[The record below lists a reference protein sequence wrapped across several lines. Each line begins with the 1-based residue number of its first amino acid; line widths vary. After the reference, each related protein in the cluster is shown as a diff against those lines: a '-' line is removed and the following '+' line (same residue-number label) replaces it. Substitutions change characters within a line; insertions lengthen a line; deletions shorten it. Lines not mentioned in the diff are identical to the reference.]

1 MANVSTTTAPISA
14 PAQPART
21 DHLAGSCLTVD
32 SVLFL
37 RSLEYTSPNVVAAII
52 PHLAHPCLTCWQA
65 IDDGRAIAVADSLP
79 ATDVPEIRLLRTLTV
94 AAEEALMPF
103 HRLARDQARD
113 MPLGVFRLMLE
124 EIRRDLAVAPQLA
137 ISHLRHLREA
147 LGDDPPET
155 CHREW
160 NDLVICLTAT
170 EARAWAECGCHRQAD
185 LLLLGAHKHFAYEE
199 HDEVLPGYHLDQA
212 RCFFLRGYTEGE
224 WQKAVH
230 ASRQGLLADDERQR
244 EILLEY
250 ARWNA
255 ADGELEEAH
264 GQALEVVLGGEGKQD
279 VLLLEALH
287 LLTQIEIRLSVEQFL
302 EPAQSGLYFQ
312 MAMAHFEEAVPLYA
326 EWGQGAML
334 REFAEHCRFIERES
348 ERWATPAGLQ
358 KRWQEHHAS
367 GRRESSL
374 YEWTLLAMAACIN
387 DDALIEEA
395 LPRLKRS
402 YQEDPSFRE
411 EIGEFQEFARSLQNL
426 FPEAQREELFAPWY
440 RMLDEVRS

>member
-1 MANVSTTTAPISA
+1 MPSVSTSTAPTSE
-14 PAQPART
+14 PCVPTRT
-21 DHLAGSCLTVD
+21 DHLAGSCLTAG
-32 SVLFL
+32 SVCTL
-37 RSLEYTSPNVVAAII
+37 RALDYASPNVVAAII
-52 PHLAHPCLTCWQA
+52 PHLAQPCLTCWQA
-65 IDDGRAIAVADSLP
+65 IEDARAIAAEETLP
-79 ATDVPEIRLLRTLTV
+79 ISDVPEIRLLRTLTL
-94 AAEEALMPF
+94 AEDEALMPF
-103 HRLARDQARD
+103 HRLARAQARD
-113 MPLGVFRLMLE
+113 TPLGVFRLMLE
-124 EIRRDLAVAPQLA
+124 EIRSDVAAAPQLA
-137 ISHLRHLREA
+137 ISHLRHLPQA
-147 LGDDPPET
+147 LGDDPPEA

-160 NDLVICLTAT
+160 NDLMICFTAA
-170 EARAWAECGCHRQAD
+170 EARAWAECGCHHQAD
-185 LLLLGAHKHFAYEE
+185 LLLLGAHKHFTYEE
-199 HDEVLPGYHLDQA
+199 HHEVLPGYHLDQA
-212 RCFFLRGYTEGE
+212 RCFFLRGYTEAE

-244 EILLEY
+244 EIRLEY

-312 MAMAHFEEAVPLYA
+312 MAMAHFEQAVPLYA

-374 YEWTLLAMAACIN
+374 YEWTLLAMAASIN

-402 YQEDPSFRE
+402 YQEDPSFQADLL
-411 EIGEFQEFARSLQNL
+411 EFQEFARSLQNL
-426 FPEAQREELFAPWY
+426 FPEAKREELFAPWY
-440 RMLDEVRS
+440 RLLDEVRS